1 MLNLAFDTA
10 TPWGRFALAQDNDL
24 LGYLPVNVSGSYADS
39 LLPVMEKLFTQS
51 GRKLQDLDA
60 IGVTSG
66 PGSFTGVRI
75 GIATAKSLAYAL
87 QVKLIAVPTLAAMA
101 AALLEQ
107 RPDCHLAIPVLD
119 ARRREVF
126 AGVYQRQG
134 NWVTVL
140 ADPAAAPPDRW
151 WERIRTLVDDLD
163 APVWGGDGVKLL
175 VGQGEQLRP
184 EFHARGLPLQRNWI
198 SAHPATAR
206 ALALAMSDPA
216 VALPEVHP
224 FELTP
229 LYLRVSDAE
238 IKRGLDLTPDR
249 PQPGISK
256 RPGDGVEPVS

>member
-1 MLNLAFDTA
+1 VLNLACDTA
-10 TPWGRFALAQDNDL
+10 TPWGRFALAQDDEL

-39 LLPVMEKLFTQS
+39 LLPVIARLFTQTD
-51 GRKLQDLDA
+51 RQLHDIDA

-75 GIATAKSLAYAL
+75 GIATAKALAYAL
-87 QVKLIAVPTLAAMA
+87 QAKLTAVPTLAAMA
-101 AALLEQ
+101 AARLEQ
-107 RPDCHLAIPVLD
+107 RPDCQVAIPVLD

-126 AGVYQRQG
+126 AGVYQRHG
-134 NWVTVL
+134 SWVTEL
-140 ADPAAAPPDRW
+140 AEPAALPPDGW
-151 WERIRTLVDDLD
+151 WDRIRTVVDDLD

-184 EFHARGLPLQRNWI
+184 EFRARGLPLQRNWT

-206 ALALAMSDPA
+206 ALALAMADSA
-216 VALPEVHP
+216 VELPEVHP

-238 IKRGLDLTPDR
+238 IKRGLDLTPYL
-249 PQPGISK
+249 PQPGISR
-256 RPGDGVEPVS
+256 RPGDGEEPVA